1 MESKSGKFLK
11 LIEILKQ
18 LRAPGGCDWDRKQ
31 THESLVPYLVEETYE
46 VVEAIEN
53 KNSQDLKEE
62 LGDLILHVIFQ
73 AELSSE
79 KGEFDI
85 FDCLDSINNKLTSRH
100 PHVFNKE
107 YNGNVSKKGSWE
119 KSKKKEKKRDSV
131 LDGVP
136 NSLPGLLRSRR
147 IQEKASSVGFDW
159 KDIGPVINKVEEEL
173 EEVKGAINQK
183 NKDALSM
190 ELGDLMFAMVNLAR
204 FHDIDPE
211 DSIKR
216 STNKFIRRFHEIEK
230 KAKNR
235 CEQIEDLDLDSM
247 DRMWDEIKLN
257 ENK

>member
-190 ELGDLMFAMVNLAR
+190 ELGDLMFAIVNLAR

>member
-1 MESKSGKFLK
+1 MNSNSDKFLK

-18 LRAPGGCDWDRKQ
+18 LRAPGGCDWDISQ
-31 THESLVPYLVEETYE
+31 THESLIPYLIEETYE

-53 KNSQDLKEE
+53 KSSQDLREE

-79 KGEFDI
+79 NGEFDI
-85 FDCLDSINNKLTSRH
+85 FDCLDSVNNKLISRH
-100 PHVFNKE
+100 PHVFNE
-107 YNGNVSKKGSWE
+107 DYDGNGSKKGSWE

-136 NSLPGLLRSRR
+136 KSLPGLLRSRR

-159 KDIGPVINKVEEEL
+159 QDIGPVINKVEEEL
-173 EEVKGAINQK
+173 EEVKDAINQK
-183 NKDALSM
+183 NKDEISM
-190 ELGDLMFAMVNLAR
+190 ELGDLMFAVVNLAR

-211 DSIKR
+211 DAIKR
-216 STNKFIRRFHEIEK
+216 STNKFITRFHKIEK
-230 KAKNR
+230 KAKDMG
-235 CEQIEDLDLDSM
+235 EQIEDLDLDSM
-247 DRMWDEIKLN
+247 DQMWDDIKLN